1 MPNIEYTEF
10 RRQIAEAESIEDL
23 FAVLVSSSPDSFY
36 VSASTK
42 RVATRKY
49 KDMLDNPAGLA
60 DSDLIERFIPA
71 KYGALEKY
79 HELLNSGL
87 VRSAP
92 MVGQTVAPTRLVS
105 ASSISDLIEQFT
117 ALSQNKSVDFNEV
130 EYISGYIKILLSS
143 PRYLQQ
149 ILTDEIDWEKYSI
162 PNEFGLRETIKSLAK
177 IINENNERELI
188 RSLSQSRTLEEF
200 KSEIINKSV
209 LIDSL
214 GFAGG
219 SELLLRDLIRFMNN
233 PSDLAKLHDQPSL
246 ELRGYQYL
254 SSNSFVLAHF
264 RSIAIDHEASQRQM
278 LTARIKDAR
287 SFDELVLAI
296 QEYPGF
302 IPRASLIKSIQQLVS
317 NKKNI
322 EYIANDGVF
331 DWHEQGI
338 IDQFGIKESIIALA
352 KAHHAHTQRSVDTAS
367 PTIQV
372 SDDTWAQAEQQFSE
386 NSDLLKLDKKISQ
399 LSHSFLKIGDD
410 LFAIQTNDYLG
421 EGNYGK
427 VKLIM
432 NKSGDQY
439 AVKIEGTGVEAENN
453 AEKDIMK
460 IVGYYIAE
468 LQRHYSKE
476 YKGRYSEQKRY
487 TVMKLLKGHEL
498 HDHLYFGQRL
508 VKKQVDEPTRLLM
521 AIKAAEAIQ
530 LLHDKRIIHCD
541 IKPENFMMN
550 VDGDQITISSFD
562 FGFSIKLA
570 KGRSSV
576 FDKPKGTD
584 FYLAPEIEGPKYSDD
599 EEAMASYFFA
609 SDVFALGKM
618 FDYDL
623 DVSSMLPDDLINSMT
638 AENPSLRTKL
648 PVVIDKLYAAFALTQ
663 NKTPEMT
670 TLLKT
675 YQAAKHS
682 DTEETNE
689 ADTRAKSITHR
700 HQTKKKAPLSQSSE
714 AAASVKNTPKP
725 RAD

>member
-1 MPNIEYTEF
+1 MP
-10 RRQIAEAESIEDL
+10 IAEDNEFTQLVAEVDSIEAL
-23 FAVLVSSSPDSFY
+23 FALLESKSPTGFY
-36 VSASTK
+36 VSDSTK
-42 RVATRKY
+42 RAAARRY
-49 KDMLDNPAGLA
+49 KDILQKQQGFA
-60 DSDLIERFIPA
+60 DPGLIERFIPEA
-71 KYGALEKY
+71 YGVRDKYQ
-79 HELLNSGL
+79 ELFDAGL
-87 VRSAP
+87 IQAVVMTSQSA
-92 MVGQTVAPTRLVS
+92 APTRLTTVS
-105 ASSISDLIEQFT
+105 SLPGLLEQFEGISRQS
-117 ALSQNKSVDFNEV
+117 AVDFDIDYV
-130 EYISGYIKILLSS
+130 KMYINKVLTNPELVH
-143 PRYLQQ
+143 Q
-149 ILTDEIDWEKYSI
+149 ILSNTISWHRYNI
-162 PNEFGLRETIKSLAK
+162 PNQFGLREAIQNLAI
-177 IINENNERELI
+177 IINEDNKRELLHA
-188 RSLSQSRTLEEF
+188 LSNAKTVEEL
-200 KSEIINKSV
+200 KSVINDKSV

-219 SELLLRDLIRFMNN
+219 TEVIMRELLRFMNN
-233 PSDLAKLHDQPSL
+233 PASLAQLHDQPFRVLDECPHLSTNSILL
-246 ELRGYQYL
+246 ER
-254 SSNSFVLAHF
+254 F
-264 RSIAIDHEASQRQM
+264 RTLAIDYEALQRQV
-278 LTARIKDAR
+278 LTDRVSAAQ
-287 SFDELVLAI
+287 SVDELVLVI
-296 QEYPGF
+296 QEYKGDVQ
-302 IPRASLIKSIQQLVS
+302 RDVLIKNIKQLVG

-322 EYIANDGVF
+322 QYIADDGVF

-352 KAHHAHTQRSVDTAS
+352 KARHAYTQRSVDTAS

-372 SDDTWAQAEQQFSE
+372 SDDTWAQAERQFLE
-386 NSDLLKLDKKISQ
+386 NSDLLKLDKKKSQ

-453 AEKDIMK
+453 AEREIMK

-468 LQRHYSKE
+468 MNREYNKE
-476 YKGRYSEQKRY
+476 YKGRHSEHKRY

-530 LLHDKRIIHCD
+530 NLHDKRIIHCD

-550 VDGDQITISSFD
+550 VEGDQITISSFD

-576 FDKPKGTD
+576 LDKPKGTD
-584 FYLAPEIEGPKYSDD
+584 FYLAPEIEEPKYSDD
-599 EEAMASYFFA
+599 DEAMASYSFA

-623 DVSSMLPDDLINSMT
+623 DVSSMLPDDLINNMT
-638 AENPSLRTKL
+638 VDNPSLRTKL
-648 PVVIDKLYAAFALTQ
+648 PVVIDKLYAALALTQ
-663 NKTPEMT
+663 NKSPEMK

-682 DTEETNE
+682 DTEETPE
-689 ADTRAKSITHR
+689 AGIRAKSITHR
-700 HQTKKKAPLSQSSE
+700 HKAKKKDPIVQPSKSAITS
-714 AAASVKNTPKP
+714 KHKPKP